1 MKNINIILLIF
12 TLVFTG
18 CASQNMWNSPFI
30 DVEDMVRLEAGM
42 SKNEVLELMP
52 DSPLYVNSG
61 DSKTSV
67 WVYEWRVIEVKSEIK
82 MVGTETVI
90 IPRKIDDNKKHQRS
104 TGNLFLTFDINDK
117 LLAWGPG
124 PYVYP
129 PLQTALEP
137 TPNNDPDTGS
147 FKLELKVEG
156 TEDGTLTIQ
165 GGQ

>member
-1 MKNINIILLIF
+1 MKNTNIIFFIF
-12 TLVFTG
+12 ILVFTG

-30 DVEDMVRLEAGM
+30 DVVDMVQLEAGM

-61 DSKTSV
+61 NSKTSV
-67 WVYEWRVIEVKSEIK
+67 WVYEWRAIEVKSEIS

-90 IPRKIDDNKKHQRS
+90 TPLKMHDNKKHQGS
-104 TGNLFLTFDINDK
+104 AGNLFLTFDINDK
-117 LLAWGPG
+117 LLAWGPES
-124 PYVYP
+124 YVHP
-129 PLQTALEP
+129 SPKIALEP
-137 TPNNDPDTGS
+137 TPNDDKDTGS